1 MRRTAFFLVLLC
13 AFVTALRP
21 VGAAADDSFTPEGAT
36 RIDVNAG
43 GAVGFLFQPT
53 TPSAKGRPWIWY
65 APTRL
70 DLAPGH
76 QYPNAATH
84 WLFTHLLAKGVWIAG
99 VDVGESWGGTA
110 GRSVYSEFYK
120 TVTSRFHLSHQ
131 PCFLAQ
137 SRGGLMDFNW
147 TAEHPRDVR
156 CIAAIYPVLNLASWP
171 SEDSPEF
178 KQAATA
184 YGYASISEYRKQ
196 LNQLSPISNAGPL
209 AKAKIPIFIIH
220 GDSDQRVPV
229 QENSRPFDSAYK
241 ALGGAVEL
249 VVVPGKGHEEVDEYF
264 KSDRIL
270 NFLLKH
276 LVKPIAP

>member
-1 MRRTAFFLVLLC
+1 MTA
-13 AFVTALRP
+13 AFSP
-21 VGAAADDSFTPEGAT
+21 GAVEDDSFTPEGAT
-36 RIDVNAG
+36 KIDVTVG
-43 GAVGFLFQPT
+43 GAVGFLFKPT
-53 TPSAKGRPWIWY
+53 VGSAKGQPWLWY

-70 DLAPGH
+70 DLPPNN
-76 QYPNAATH
+76 QYPNASTH
-84 WLFTHLLAKGVWIAG
+84 WLFTRLLSRGVWIAG
-99 VDVGESWGGTA
+99 VDVGESYGGPA
-110 GRSVYSEFYK
+110 GRSTYSEFYK

-147 TAEHPRDVR
+147 AAEHHRDVR

-184 YGYASISEYRKQ
+184 YGYTSVTEYQKQ
-196 LNQLSPISNAGPL
+196 LNQLSPISNADSL

-229 QENSRPFDSAYK
+229 QENSRPFVAAYT

-264 KSDRIL
+264 KSERLLD
-270 NFLLKH
+270 FLSKH
-276 LVKPIAP
+276 LVKPPAP